1 MPVGSKVI
9 ETHFGRI
16 EDLRTDNT
24 TNKNTD
30 QLGYTNSSVN
40 LHTDQPFIENP
51 PGMQMLHCVQKAETG
66 GENFIVDAKQA
77 AEYLKSIDLGAFE
90 LLTSFPVR
98 FHRKQKNF
106 QSLQVKPIIEL
117 KVECD

>member
-1 MPVGSKVI
+1 
-9 ETHFGRI
+9 
-16 EDLRTDNT
+16 
-24 TNKNTD
+24 
-30 QLGYTNSSVN
+30 
-40 LHTDQPFIENP
+40 
-51 PGMQMLHCVQKAETG
+51 MQMLHCIQKAETG

-77 AEYLKSIDLGAFE
+77 AEYLKSIDYGAFE

-117 KVECD
+117 KVKMRDDWKNLMIVEW